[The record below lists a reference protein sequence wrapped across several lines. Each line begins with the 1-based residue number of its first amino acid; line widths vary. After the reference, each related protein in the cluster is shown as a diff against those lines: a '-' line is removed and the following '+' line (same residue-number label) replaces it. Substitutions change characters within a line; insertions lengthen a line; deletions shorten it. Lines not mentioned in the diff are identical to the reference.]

1 MSTLSHSLFL
11 SLSLTLPGML
21 WHFALMHGVSPSRF
35 SSHSRRGTLSY
46 LPRRALSS
54 QLCYCRVF
62 VAPVRFG
69 ARHQLIGQ
77 CVTNTRSSSIDA
89 YAGVGVACATLCL
102 LLFTT
107 LCRCSSLLLLE
118 AALRSSMA
126 TVDCGSQGNTAVNT
140 HETQNY
146 HIMKYWKTIY
156 L

>member
-21 WHFALMHGVSPSRF
+21 WH
-35 SSHSRRGTLSY
+35 SHSCMGYLALALVRTLGEVLS
-46 LPRRALSS
+46 RISRALSS

-77 CVTNTRSSSIDA
+77 CVTNTRSSRCSATSSGSFDV

-107 LCRCSSLLLLE
+107 LCRCSSLLLLK

-126 TVDCGSQGNTAVNT
+126 TVGCGSQGNSAVNT
-140 HETQNY
+140 HETHSY
-146 HIMKYWKTIY
+146 HIIK
-156 L
+156 